1 MKISELIQDDRNLNL
16 GTERGRELLEHSVQE
31 YGAGRSILI
40 DRNGRI
46 IAGNKTVLA
55 AIKEGIDEVE
65 VVESTGKEII
75 AVKRTDVDI
84 NTKKGRGLAMADNAV
99 AAANLRWDYSL
110 LSDMKAEGLE
120 IERFGLED
128 VFGIEDD
135 SDLKGGE
142 AKEDRERIII
152 VYKDEDAEKV
162 KKLLG
167 VEDIKRTSYTLEE
180 IRKNHENEGTE
191 ER

>member
-16 GTERGRELLEHSVQE
+16 GTERGRELLERSLQE

-55 AIKEGIDEVE
+55 AMKEGIEDVE
-65 VVESTGKEII
+65 VVESTGKELI

-84 NTKKGRGLAMADNAV
+84 NSKNGRGLAMADNAV
-99 AAANLRWDYSL
+99 AAADLRWDYSL
-110 LSDMKAEGLE
+110 LSEMKDEGLE
-120 IERFGLED
+120 IERFGIED

-152 VYKDEDAEKV
+152 VYKDEDADKV

-191 ER
+191 EG

>member
-16 GTERGRELLEHSVQE
+16 GTERGRELLERSLQE

-46 IAGNKTVLA
+46 ISGNKTVLA
-55 AIKEGIDEVE
+55 AMKEGIEDVE
-65 VVESTGKEII
+65 VVESTGKELI

-84 NTKKGRGLAMADNAV
+84 NSKNGRGLAMADNAV
-99 AAANLRWDYSL
+99 AAAGLRWDYSL
-110 LSDMKAEGLE
+110 LSDMKQEGLE
-120 IERFGLED
+120 IERFGIED

-152 VYKDEDAEKV
+152 VYKDEDADKV

-167 VEDIKRTSYTLEE
+167 VEDIKRTSFTLEE

-191 ER
+191 EG

>member
-16 GTERGRELLEHSVQE
+16 GTERGRELLERSLQE

-55 AIKEGIDEVE
+55 ALKEGIDEVE
-65 VVESTGKEII
+65 VVESTGKELI

-84 NTKKGRGLAMADNAV
+84 NSKNGRGLAMADNSV

-110 LSDMKAEGLE
+110 LSDMKSEGLE

-128 VFGIEDD
+128 MFGIEDD
-135 SDLKGGE
+135 SDLTGGE

>member
-1 MKISELIQDDRNLNL
+1 MKISELIQDGRNLNL
-16 GTERGRELLEHSVQE
+16 GTERGRELLERSLQE

-55 AIKEGIDEVE
+55 AMKEGIEDVE
-65 VVESTGKEII
+65 VVESTGKELI

-84 NTKKGRGLAMADNAV
+84 NSKNGRGLAMADNAV
-99 AAANLRWDYSL
+99 AAADLRWDYSL
-110 LSDMKAEGLE
+110 LSDMKDEGLE
-120 IERFGLED
+120 IERFGIED

-152 VYKDEDAEKV
+152 VYKDEDADKV

-191 ER
+191 EG

>member
-16 GTERGRELLEHSVQE
+16 GTERGRELLERSIQE

-55 AIKEGIDEVE
+55 AIKEGIVEVE
-65 VVESTGKEII
+65 VVESTGKELI
-75 AVKRTDVDI
+75 AVKRTDLDI
-84 NTKKGRGLAMADNAV
+84 NSKKGRGLAMADNAV

-110 LSDMKAEGLE
+110 LSDMKSEGLE

-135 SDLKGGE
+135 SDLKGGQ

-152 VYKDEDAEKV
+152 VYKDEDADKV

-191 ER
+191 EG

>member
-1 MKISELIQDDRNLNL
+1 MKISELIQDERNLNL
-16 GTERGRELLEHSVQE
+16 GTERGRELLERSLHE

-55 AIKEGIDEVE
+55 AMKEGIEDVE
-65 VVESTGKEII
+65 VVESTGKELI

-84 NTKKGRGLAMADNAV
+84 NSKNGRGLAMADNAV
-99 AAANLRWDYSL
+99 AAADLRWDYSL
-110 LSDMKAEGLE
+110 LSDMKQEGLE
-120 IERFGLED
+120 IERFGIED

-152 VYKDEDAEKV
+152 VYKDEDADKV

-180 IRKNHENEGTE
+180 IRQNHENEGTE
-191 ER
+191 EG

>member
-1 MKISELIQDDRNLNL
+1 
-16 GTERGRELLEHSVQE
+16 LLERSLQE

-55 AIKEGIDEVE
+55 AMKEGIEDVE
-65 VVESTGKEII
+65 VVESTGKELI

-84 NTKKGRGLAMADNAV
+84 NSKNGRGLAMADNAV
-99 AAANLRWDYSL
+99 AAADLRWDYSL
-110 LSDMKAEGLE
+110 LSEMKDEGLE
-120 IERFGLED
+120 IERFGIED

-152 VYKDEDAEKV
+152 VYKDEDADKV

-191 ER
+191 EG